1 MTETKE
7 IVETIPGLLSLSE
20 CREAISFHGGKVN
33 KDISST
39 LVNSFRILTLR
50 RLLDLFEQY
59 NIKLIK
65 KENE

>member
-20 CREAISFHGGKVN
+20 CREAIAFHGGKVN

-39 LVNSFRILTLR
+39 FINQGRIETLR
-50 RLLDLFEQY
+50 SLLDLFEQY
-59 NIKLIK
+59 NNKIIE
-65 KENE
+65 KEDE